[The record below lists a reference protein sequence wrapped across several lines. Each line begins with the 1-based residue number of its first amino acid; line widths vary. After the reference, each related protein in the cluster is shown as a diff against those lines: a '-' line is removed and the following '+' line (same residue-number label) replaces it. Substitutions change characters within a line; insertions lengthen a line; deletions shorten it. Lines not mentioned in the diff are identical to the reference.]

1 MKVAVYRFLN
11 KYWKEISSAL
21 ITYIITALLD
31 HLFDIDSTL
40 VLSGVSAVVLV
51 VVWISYAIL
60 RKIMVGMRIPKQFH
74 KVMVN
79 NSAETVKNIDK
90 YIDIFWGEDAILNTP
105 EDIICG
111 YKPDVFSIV
120 HYDDSL
126 FRFDDEYQNEY
137 NSYLLTDNSAA
148 IIKRHDN
155 MPRYMV
161 ESYQKNHNPKDP
173 VINIRLKRT
182 DFLQNLF
189 AREVY
194 KSGKEDKILRILYNE
209 SFIWSNS
216 FCLHLIVQ
224 TKDDK
229 IVLGKTAV
237 VKSDDYPGTWAA
249 TIGEQIERTDFC
261 DNKGNI
267 RDDFVDRWIRRA
279 VSEEFGITGSEN
291 FDEVFD
297 SDSARILGL
306 TFEADIGNYSL
317 PVIINTK
324 QRAEDFER
332 EISETIQREEIG
344 EYKMIDVDEIPA
356 ILVRYNDNKSKYH
369 PST

>member
-11 KYWKEISSAL
+11 KYWKEMSSAL

-40 VLSGVSAVVLV
+40 VLSGVSAIVLV

-79 NSAETVKNIDK
+79 NSAEIVKNIDK

-137 NSYLLTDNSAA
+137 NSYLLTDNSVA
-148 IIKRHDN
+148 IIKKHDN

-209 SFIWSNS
+209 SFI
-216 FCLHLIVQ
+216 
-224 TKDDK
+224 
-229 IVLGKTAV
+229 
-237 VKSDDYPGTWAA
+237 
-249 TIGEQIERTDFC
+249 
-261 DNKGNI
+261 
-267 RDDFVDRWIRRA
+267 
-279 VSEEFGITGSEN
+279 
-291 FDEVFD
+291 
-297 SDSARILGL
+297 
-306 TFEADIGNYSL
+306 
-317 PVIINTK
+317 
-324 QRAEDFER
+324 
-332 EISETIQREEIG
+332 
-344 EYKMIDVDEIPA
+344 
-356 ILVRYNDNKSKYH
+356 
-369 PST
+369 